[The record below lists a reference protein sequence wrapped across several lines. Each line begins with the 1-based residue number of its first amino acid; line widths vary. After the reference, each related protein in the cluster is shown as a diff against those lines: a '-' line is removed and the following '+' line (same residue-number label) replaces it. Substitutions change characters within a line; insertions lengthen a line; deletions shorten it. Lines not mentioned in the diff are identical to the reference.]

1 MSRKSKI
8 SFEDKLE
15 AVTQYLKGKASN
27 SELARQYGVDRS
39 TIQRWIKMY
48 QSQGSEG
55 LLARKGNQSYTTEF
69 KLSCVEAY
77 KLGKGSLLEIASKF
91 GLRSTYQLR
100 QWIIKYNSHQELKD
114 YNPTPEVYEMASRK
128 TTKEERL
135 EIVHYCFDHDSNYKE
150 TARKFGCSYAQ
161 VYNWC
166 RKYKLDGLEGLTDN
180 RGRKRSEDELSE
192 LEKANR
198 RIKELERRLEI
209 SERESEFLKK
219 VKGLERSWSQDNL
232 NNG

>member
-1 MSRKSKI
+1 MSQKSKI

-15 AVTQYLKGKASN
+15 AVTQYLEGKASS
-27 SELARQYGVDRS
+27 SELAHQYGVDRS
-39 TIQRWIKMY
+39 TIRKWIKMY
-48 QSQGSEG
+48 QSQGPEG
-55 LLARKGNQSYTTEF
+55 LQPTKHNQSYTTEF

-77 KLGKGSLLEIASKF
+77 KLGEGSLLEIASKF
-91 GLRSTYQLR
+91 GLRDTYQLR

-135 EIVHYCFDHDSNYKE
+135 EIVQYCLDHDSNYKE
-150 TARKFGCSYAQ
+150 TAQKFGCSYAQ

-209 SERESEFLKK
+209 SEKESEFLKK
-219 VKGLERSWSQDNL
+219 VRELERGWLQDNL
-232 NNG
+232 NNE

>member
-15 AVTQYLKGKASN
+15 AVTQYIEGKASS
-27 SELARQYGVDRS
+27 SELALQYGVDCS
-39 TIQRWIKMY
+39 TIRKWIKMY
-48 QSQGSEG
+48 QSQGPEG
-55 LLARKGNQSYTTEF
+55 LQSTKHNQSYTTEF

-77 KLGKGSLLEIASKF
+77 KLGEGSLLEIASKF
-91 GLRSTYQLR
+91 GLRSPYQLR

-114 YNPTPEVYEMASRK
+114 YNPIPEVYEMASRK

-135 EIVHYCFDHDSNYKE
+135 EIVQYCLNHNSNYKE

-161 VYNWC
+161 VYSWC

-209 SERESEFLKK
+209 SEKESEFLKK
-219 VKGLERSWSQDNL
+219 VRELERGWLQDNL
-232 NNG
+232 NNE

>member
-8 SFEDKLE
+8 SFEDKLK
-15 AVTQYLKGKASN
+15 AVTQYLEGKASS
-27 SELARQYGVDRS
+27 SELAHQYGVDRS
-39 TIQRWIKMY
+39 TIRRWIKMY
-48 QSQGSEG
+48 QSQGPEG
-55 LLARKGNQSYTTEF
+55 LQPTKHNQSYTTEF

-77 KLGKGSLLEIASKF
+77 KLGEGSLLEIASKF
-91 GLRSTYQLR
+91 GLRSTSQLL

-114 YNPTPEVYEMASRK
+114 YNPTPEVYKMASRK

-135 EIVHYCFDHDSNYKE
+135 EIVQYCLDHDSNYKE
-150 TARKFGCSYAQ
+150 TAQKFSCSYAQ

-166 RKYKLDGLEGLTDN
+166 RKYKLDGLEGLSDN

-209 SERESEFLKK
+209 SEKESEFLKK
-219 VKGLERSWSQDNL
+219 VRELERGWLQDNL
-232 NNG
+232 NNE

>member
-8 SFEDKLE
+8 SFEDKLK
-15 AVTQYLKGKASN
+15 AVTQYIEGKASS
-27 SELARQYGVDRS
+27 SELALQYGVDCS
-39 TIQRWIKMY
+39 TIRKWIKMY
-48 QSQGSEG
+48 QSQGPEG
-55 LLARKGNQSYTTEF
+55 LQSTKHNQSYTTEF

-77 KLGKGSLLEIASKF
+77 KLGEGSLLEIASKF
-91 GLRSTYQLR
+91 GLRSPYQLR

-114 YNPTPEVYEMASRK
+114 YNPIPEVYEMASRK

-135 EIVHYCFDHDSNYKE
+135 EIVQYCLNHDSNYKE

-161 VYNWC
+161 VYSWC

-209 SERESEFLKK
+209 SEKESEFLKK
-219 VKGLERSWSQDNL
+219 VRELERSWLQDNL
-232 NNG
+232 NNE

>member
-8 SFEDKLE
+8 SFEDKLK
-15 AVTQYLKGKASN
+15 AVIQYLEGKTSS
-27 SELARQYGVDRS
+27 SELALQYGVDKS
-39 TIQRWIKMY
+39 TIRKWIKVY
-48 QSQGSEG
+48 QSQGPGG
-55 LLARKGNQSYTTEF
+55 LQSTKHNRSYTTEF

-77 KLGKGSLLEIASKF
+77 KSGEGSLLEIASKF

-114 YNPTPEVYEMASRK
+114 YNPTPEVYKMASRK

-135 EIVHYCFDHDSNYKE
+135 EIVQYCLDHDSNYKE
-150 TARKFGCSYAQ
+150 TAQKFGCSYAQ

-209 SERESEFLKK
+209 SEKESDFLKK
-219 VKGLERSWSQDNL
+219 VRELERGWLQDNL
-232 NNG
+232 NNE

>member
-1 MSRKSKI
+1 SS
-8 SFEDKLE
+8 
-15 AVTQYLKGKASN
+15 

-100 QWIIKYNSHQELKD
+100 QWIIKYNSH
-114 YNPTPEVYEMASRK
+114 
-128 TTKEERL
+128 
-135 EIVHYCFDHDSNYKE
+135 
-150 TARKFGCSYAQ
+150 
-161 VYNWC
+161 
-166 RKYKLDGLEGLTDN
+166 
-180 RGRKRSEDELSE
+180 
-192 LEKANR
+192 
-198 RIKELERRLEI
+198 
-209 SERESEFLKK
+209 
-219 VKGLERSWSQDNL
+219 
-232 NNG
+232 

>member
-8 SFEDKLE
+8 SFEDKLK
-15 AVTQYLKGKASN
+15 AVTQYLEGEAS
-27 SELARQYGVDRS
+27 SSDLARQYGVVCS
-39 TIQRWIKMY
+39 TIRRWIKMY

-55 LLARKGNQSYTTEF
+55 LLPRKSNQSYTTEF

-77 KLGKGSLLEIASKF
+77 NLGGGEIASKF
-91 GLRSTYQLR
+91 WLRDTYQLR
-100 QWIIKYNSHQELKD
+100 QWIIKYNSYQELKD
-114 YNPTPEVYEMASRK
+114 YNPTPEVYGRASRK
-128 TTKEERL
+128 TTKEEHL
-135 EIVHYCFDHDSNYKE
+135 EIVQYCLDYNSNYKK
-150 TARKFGCSYAQ
+150 TVRKFGCSYAL

-180 RGRKRSEDELSE
+180 CGRKCSEDELSE

-209 SERESEFLKK
+209 SEKESEF
-219 VKGLERSWSQDNL
+219 
-232 NNG
+232 